1 MLASA
6 VAGVKPPRRCPFRR
20 LPWPPDHPDW
30 LALNAQLPPD
40 HSARWFDALRDRL
53 DLAPLR
59 ARYSGRGSPAH
70 PPEQLLSF
78 VLYLLFRGVLA
89 PSAWFVASREEQPC
103 RWLLPGLA

>member
-59 ARYSGRGSPAH
+59 ARYSGLGSPAH
-70 PPEQLLSF
+70 PPGQLLTSS
-78 VLYLLFRGVLA
+78 LYLLSPGFLP
-89 PSAWFVASREEQPC
+89 PSPC
-103 RWLLPGLA
+103 FLPSPERHPS